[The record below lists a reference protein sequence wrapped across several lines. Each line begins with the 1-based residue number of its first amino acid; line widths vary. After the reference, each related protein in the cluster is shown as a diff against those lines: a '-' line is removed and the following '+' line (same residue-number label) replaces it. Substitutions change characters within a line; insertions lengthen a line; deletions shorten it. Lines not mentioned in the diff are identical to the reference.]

1 MKGYMSQNIENKCR
15 RIARKRMIHMKKETY
30 IKMTQ
35 PFRDNP
41 DMAKGIHIANKL
53 CTGVMYIAYPILLVY
68 LFSYGKISSYFS
80 FEKALLV
87 PAVSF
92 VLLTV
97 VRALINRPRPY
108 ETFQLPPVIKKDTK
122 GNSFPSR
129 HVFSA
134 TMIAMT
140 FILMSPWSWLGLIF
154 LGVSILLAVVRVVSG
169 VHYISDVVAGIL
181 VAVFAA
187 VVGYLLL

>member
-1 MKGYMSQNIENKCR
+1 
-15 RIARKRMIHMKKETY
+15 MKKETY

-41 DMAKGIHIANKL
+41 DLAKGLHIANKL
-53 CTGVMYIAYPILLVY
+53 CTGTMYLAYPVLLVY
-68 LFSYGKISSYFS
+68 MYFNAARISSFFQ
-80 FEKALLV
+80 FEKVLFV

-92 VLLTV
+92 VLLSV
-97 VRALINRPRPY
+97 FRSLINRPRPY
-108 ETFQLPPVIKKDTK
+108 EKFEVSPVIKKDTK

-140 FILMSPWSWLGLIF
+140 FILHSPFFVLGLIF
-154 LGVSILLAVVRVVSG
+154 LLASVLLAVVRVVSG
-169 VHYISDVVAGIL
+169 VHYISDVVAGIV
-181 VAVFAA
+181 VAVVAA
-187 VVGYLLL
+187 VVGYLVI

>member
-1 MKGYMSQNIENKCR
+1 MTKEN
-15 RIARKRMIHMKKETY
+15 Y

-41 DMAKGIHIANKL
+41 GLAKGIHIANKL
-53 CTGVMYIAYPILLVY
+53 CTGIMYLAYPLLLVY
-68 LFSYGKISSYFS
+68 LFFFGKVSSYFS

-92 VLLTV
+92 VLLSV
-97 VRALINRPRPY
+97 FRKAVNRPRPY
-108 ETFQLPPVIKKDTK
+108 EKFQLTPVIKKDTK
-122 GNSFPSR
+122 GHSFPSR

-140 FILMSPWSWLGLIF
+140 FLLMSPWSWLGVIF
-154 LGVSILLAVVRVVSG
+154 LLVSIALAVVRVVSG
-169 VHYISDVVAGIL
+169 VHFISDVIAGII
-181 VAVFAA
+181 VAVTAA
-187 VVGYLLL
+187 VFGYLMI

>member
-1 MKGYMSQNIENKCR
+1 MTKEN
-15 RIARKRMIHMKKETY
+15 Y

-41 DMAKGIHIANKL
+41 GLAKGIHIANKL
-53 CTGVMYIAYPILLVY
+53 CTGIMYLAYPLLLVY
-68 LFSYGKISSYFS
+68 LFFFGKVSSYFS

-92 VLLTV
+92 VVLSVFRKTV
-97 VRALINRPRPY
+97 NRPRPY
-108 ETFQLPPVIKKDTK
+108 EKFQLEPVIKKDTK
-122 GNSFPSR
+122 GHSFPSR

-140 FILMSPWSWLGLIF
+140 FLLMSPWSWLGVIF
-154 LGVSILLAVVRVVSG
+154 LFVSIALAVVRVVSG
-169 VHYISDVVAGIL
+169 VHFISDVIAGII
-181 VAVFAA
+181 VAVATA
-187 VVGYLLL
+187 VFGYLMI